1 MYKRI
6 GLDVILRAERRG
18 KGKINVLLFYLIP
31 PQGVSSPLSGVLF
44 CFFFFSSLNISVDR
58 PRREPNRRRC
68 CHPRHLGRPVRRLGG
83 GRPPRRT
90 LRWQCDR
97 RGIDQASESSGHA
110 ATGFSQPCLSKI
122 DPLNRLSRAS
132 RVPLSSHSPK
142 TSIVP
147 TSSSLLRQISIVHS
161 EPTGIICRQKLI
173 RSEVRGLII

>member
-1 MYKRI
+1 MSSCFI
-6 GLDVILRAERRG
+6 SFHL
-18 KGKINVLLFYLIP
+18 KGSAAPCRVC
-31 PQGVSSPLSGVLF
+31 
-44 CFFFFSSLNISVDR
+44 CFFSIFFSLNISVDR

-132 RVPLSSHSPK
+132 EFLCPLTHLKHRSYRRPLVSSDK
-142 TSIVP
+142 Y
-147 TSSSLLRQISIVHS
+147 
-161 EPTGIICRQKLI
+161 
-173 RSEVRGLII
+173 RSCTANLPE